1 MRHSASLIS
10 MSGDVNVQTVS
21 LRNCCE
27 TPHRGTELL
36 NRAVQ
41 QERLESSMVV
51 VRLLKVPE
59 VLDGFLARRIHNA
72 KENLRSLIP
81 DGKKRF

>member
-1 MRHSASLIS
+1 MK
-10 MSGDVNVQTVS
+10 MSRPFR

-27 TPHRGTELL
+27 IVQPLRGAELL
-36 NRAVQ
+36 NREVQ
-41 QERLESSMVV
+41 QKRLESSMVV
-51 VRLLKVPE
+51 VRVLKVPE
-59 VLDGFLARRIHNA
+59 VLDGFLARRIHTA

>member
-1 MRHSASLIS
+1 
-10 MSGDVNVQTVS
+10 MSRPFR

>member
-1 MRHSASLIS
+1 
-10 MSGDVNVQTVS
+10 MSRPFR

-27 TPHRGTELL
+27 IVQPLRGAELL
-36 NRAVQ
+36 RCSR
-41 QERLESSMVV
+41 RLESSMVA
-51 VRLLKVPE
+51 VRVLKVPE
-59 VLDGFLARRIHNA
+59 VLDGFLARRIHTA

>member
-1 MRHSASLIS
+1 MK
-10 MSGDVNVQTVS
+10 MSRPFR

-27 TPHRGTELL
+27 IVQPLRGAELL
-36 NRAVQ
+36 NREVQ

-51 VRLLKVPE
+51 VRVLNVPE
-59 VLDGFLARRIHNA
+59 VLDGFLARRIYTA